1 MQIDLQKQSTLFTS
15 TRTANEH
22 DTAGRTA
29 DINFFDSALSASNAP
44 ATGANQANLS
54 NLLTMASE
62 QLDLSKKRMAK
73 SMRALSTGKDEKA
86 KGDYPLMIS
95 NALLTTQV
103 LVKSCGSVIQCVEK
117 ISNLQ

>member
-1 MQIDLQKQSTLFTS
+1 MQIDLQKQSTSFSS
-15 TRTANEH
+15 TRTSNEN
-22 DTAGRTA
+22 DSAGRTA
-29 DINFFDSALSASNAP
+29 DINFFDAALSAGNTPKTASN
-44 ATGANQANLS
+44 QENLS

-86 KGDYPLMIS
+86 KGDYPLMVS

>member
-1 MQIDLQKQSTLFTS
+1 MQIDLQKKSTSFSS
-15 TRTANEH
+15 TRSANEH

-29 DINFFDSALSASNAP
+29 DIDFFVTALSAGNTST
-44 ATGANQANLS
+44 TGPNQAQLANI
-54 NLLTMASE
+54 LTMASE

>member
-1 MQIDLQKQSTLFTS
+1 
-15 TRTANEH
+15 
-22 DTAGRTA
+22 
-29 DINFFDSALSASNAP
+29 
-44 ATGANQANLS
+44 
-54 NLLTMASE
+54 
-62 QLDLSKKRMAK
+62 
-73 SMRALSTGKDEKA
+73 MRALSTGKDEKA